1 MTVLKIDVNISDDNN
16 FDDDNDDGDNRDD
29 DDYMIVNMTVSLKM
43 Q

>member
-1 MTVLKIDVNISDDNN
+1 MTVLNIDVNISDDNN

>member
-16 FDDDNDDGDNRDD
+16 FDDDTDDGDNRDD